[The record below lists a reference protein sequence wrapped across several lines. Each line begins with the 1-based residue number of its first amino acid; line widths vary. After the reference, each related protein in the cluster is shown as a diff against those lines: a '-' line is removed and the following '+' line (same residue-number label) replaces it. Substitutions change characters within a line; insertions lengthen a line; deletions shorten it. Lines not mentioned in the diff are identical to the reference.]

1 MLLALLCVISIFK
14 CAPCIRKGKGEGETQ
29 GKGAGGTGAWD
40 LFPFWVYWVPVPSA
54 SPSPS
59 CVHSY
64 GPIDPTNQSNWVF
77 LEGLFKE
84 LSVVFPDQYIH
95 LGGDEVSY
103 SCWWAWR
110 GGEEG
115 RGRHRGGKKQGRE
128 GSEISRMGGKVSF
141 VCTCCRSTN
150 PAIWKWMAE
159 HNITGQYNQLEQ
171 YYATRL
177 VQLPA
182 AQHTPSAVDPSL
194 SIWNLGVNML

>member
-1 MLLALLCVISIFK
+1 MCTMHQEGERGGGNA
-14 CAPCIRKGKGEGETQ
+14 GEGSRRY
-29 GKGAGGTGAWD
+29 WCMRSV
-40 LFPFWVYWVPVPSA
+40 PIWVYWVPVPSA